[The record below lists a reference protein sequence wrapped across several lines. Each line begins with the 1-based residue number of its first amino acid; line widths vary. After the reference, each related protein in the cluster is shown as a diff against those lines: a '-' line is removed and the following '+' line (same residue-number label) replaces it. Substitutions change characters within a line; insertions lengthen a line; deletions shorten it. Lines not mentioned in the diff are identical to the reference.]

1 MNLVRPL
8 IRQEADTHAA
18 LAVHTAR
25 HALTLLAFLAA
36 LLGEAYEPPTF
47 HPGKLS
53 LSINSKPP
61 WRQAPC
67 DSTYM
72 SGCDEGGVADEIAPG
87 WRLEHLLSFD
97 SL

>member
-1 MNLVRPL
+1 MIVMNLVRPL

-61 WRQAPC
+61 WRHAPC

-72 SGCDEGGVADEIAPG
+72 RGCDEGGVADK
-87 WRLEHLLSFD
+87 
-97 SL
+97 